1 MTGYEEQAELEVL
14 ALATESDVVRIRQ
27 VVRYYAKEHGAG
39 IVDQTRLTT
48 AASEILR
55 NMYVYAGGGKARIA
69 LVTCQNARGISV
81 VCEDEGPGIADIEL
95 AMQDGYSSCKSMG
108 AGLPGARR
116 LVDAFD
122 IRSTWGTG
130 TRVELIKHL

>member
-1 MTGYEEQAELEVL
+1 VTGYDEKAELEVL
-14 ALATESDVVRIRQ
+14 ELTSESDVVRIRQ

-55 NMYVYAGGGKARIA
+55 NMYVYAGGGKVRIA
-69 LVTCQNARGISV
+69 LVTLGETRGISV
-81 VCEDEGPGIADIEL
+81 VCEDEGPGIEDIDL
-95 AMQDGYSSCKSMG
+95 AMQDGYSSCRSMG
-108 AGLPGARR
+108 SGLPGSRR

-122 IRSTWGTG
+122 IGSTPGVG
-130 TRVELIKHL
+130 TRVELIKHV